1 MESRVRLALG
11 LAVIGAVKFARAR
24 PATSGK
30 VISEFRVSKV
40 TNDRLPVN
48 ENKDDRQIGPE
59 FYGVAA
65 TMTRTMICFSAGDR
79 VNATDFRSRS
89 IVFQHSD

>member
-1 MESRVRLALG
+1 
-11 LAVIGAVKFARAR
+11 
-24 PATSGK
+24 
-30 VISEFRVSKV
+30 VSKV

-59 FYGVAA
+59 FYDVAA
-65 TMTRTMICFSAGDR
+65 IVTRTMICFSTDDR

-89 IVFQHSD
+89 IVFQQRLIRLS